1 MRALRIAIPLA
12 MVTGWLLLTSSLTLG
27 KQEYAKKEKK
37 SCTYCHVKIGSKD
50 LNDVGKCYQK
60 NKHSLEGCES
70 KPKEEKK

>member
-1 MRALRIAIPLA
+1 MKGLRIS
-12 MVTGWLLLTSSLTLG
+12 LLMALLVAGLTLTSSLLPG

-37 SCTYCHVKIGSKD
+37 SCTYCHVKAGSKD

-70 KPKEEKK
+70 KEEKK